1 VLATLRAST
10 SPQGGG
16 GNVAKIENR
25 MHESA
30 AKAGGEEIGYFD
42 NGASGFDSRRRR
54 HVPWNSFPKNG
65 CDAGFDSSKEEFA
78 LPLPRKADFAC
89 SPVPHSEM
97 PVVKSTVTSL
107 R

>member
-1 VLATLRAST
+1 M
-10 SPQGGG
+10 
-16 GNVAKIENR
+16 NR
-25 MHESA
+25 MRESA

-42 NGASGFDSRRRR
+42 NGACGFDSRRRR

-65 CDAGFDSSKEEFA
+65 CDAGFGPSEEGLA
-78 LPLPRKADFAC
+78 LPQLRNADFAC
-89 SPVPHSEM
+89 SPAFYQIVRLAGRSCVQAQRR